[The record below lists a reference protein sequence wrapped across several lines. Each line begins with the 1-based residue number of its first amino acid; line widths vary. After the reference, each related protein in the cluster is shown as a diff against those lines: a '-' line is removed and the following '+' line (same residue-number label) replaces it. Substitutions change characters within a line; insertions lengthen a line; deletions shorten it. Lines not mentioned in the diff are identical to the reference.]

1 MQRVTVTLDEDL
13 LDDLDR
19 LVASRGYQ
27 NRSEALRDL
36 ARAGLQQTKVEAGQ
50 GSCIAALVYTY
61 DHSARDLA
69 QRLTRNYHDHHEIS
83 LATLHVHLDD
93 DTCMEVTALRGST
106 GEVQHFADHII
117 AERGVRYG
125 KVVVIP
131 TSAGRTSCRKPHSHR

>member
-27 NRSEALRDL
+27 SRSEALRDL
-36 ARAGLQQTKVEAGQ
+36 ARAGLQQAKVEAGQ
-50 GSCIAALVYTY
+50 GHCVAALVYTY
-61 DHSARDLA
+61 DHSARELA
-69 QRLTRNYHDHHEIS
+69 QRLTRNYHDHREIS

-93 DTCMEVTALRGST
+93 DTCLEVTALKGST
-106 GEVQHFADHII
+106 GEVKHFAEHVI

-125 KVVVIP
+125 KVLVIP
-131 TSAGRTSCRKPHSHR
+131 AGARRASGAKPHSHR

>member
-1 MQRVTVTLDEDL
+1 MQRVTITLDDDL

-19 LVASRGYQ
+19 LSSLRGYQ
-27 NRSEALRDL
+27 NRSEAIRDL
-36 ARAGLQQTKVEAGQ
+36 VRAGLQQTNTKTGKGDCV
-50 GSCIAALVYTY
+50 AALVYVY

-69 QRLTRNYHDHHEIS
+69 QRLTRNFHHHHDIS

-93 DTCMEVTALRGST
+93 DTCMEVTALKGST

-125 KVVVIP
+125 QVVVIP
-131 TSAGRTSCRKPHSHR
+131 ADEHKGKARR